1 LKPGPVSSEARNRF
15 EESVIGVLATV
26 NHDGSPHLV
35 PITFA
40 LAGNKLVTGV
50 DHKPKRT
57 LALKRLTN
65 IRHNPRV
72 SVLVQHYSPD
82 WSGLW
87 WARADG
93 TATLIEPEDRR
104 HRVAA
109 ELLAERYV
117 QYREHPIREYII
129 EIDIEHWAEWT
140 S

>member
-1 LKPGPVSSEARNRF
+1 MNSGARNRF
-15 EESVIGVLATV
+15 EESVVGVLATV

-40 LAGNKLVTGV
+40 LTATTLVTGV
-50 DHKPKRT
+50 DHKPKTT
-57 LALKRLTN
+57 LSLKRLAN
-65 IRHNPRV
+65 IRQNPRV

-93 TATLIEPEDRR
+93 TAILIEPEDRK
-104 HRVAA
+104 HPIAA
-109 ELLAERYV
+109 DLLAERYV
-117 QYREHPIREYII
+117 QYREHPIRGYII
-129 EIDIEHWAEWT
+129 EIDIEYWAEWT

>member
-1 LKPGPVSSEARNRF
+1 VSSKARIRF
-15 EESVIGVLATV
+15 EESDVGVLATV

-40 LAGNKLVTGV
+40 LTGDTLVTGV

-57 LALKRLTN
+57 LALQRLAN

-72 SVLVQHYSPD
+72 SVLVQHYAPD
-82 WSGLW
+82 WSTLW

-117 QYREHPIREYII
+117 QYREHPIRGYII
-129 EIDIEHWAEWT
+129 EIEIEHWAEW
-140 S
+140 SS

>member
-1 LKPGPVSSEARNRF
+1 
-15 EESVIGVLATV
+15 VLATV

-40 LAGNKLVTGV
+40 LTGSTLVTGV

-57 LALKRLTN
+57 PSLQRLAN
-65 IRHNPRV
+65 IRRNPHV

-93 TATLIEPEDRR
+93 TATLIEPEDPR
-104 HRVAA
+104 HRIAA

-117 QYREHPIREYII
+117 QYREHPIRGYII

-140 S
+140 P

>member
-1 LKPGPVSSEARNRF
+1 MKPGPVNSKARIRF
-15 EESVIGVLATV
+15 EESDVGVLATV

-40 LAGNKLVTGV
+40 LAGSTLVTGV

-57 LALKRLTN
+57 LSLRRLAN
-65 IRHNPRV
+65 IRRNPRV
-72 SVLVQHYSPD
+72 SVLVQHYNPD
-82 WSGLW
+82 WSTLW

-117 QYREHPIREYII
+117 QYRDHPIRGHII
-129 EIDIEHWAEWT
+129 EIDIEHWAEW
-140 S
+140 SA